1 MSHDQELY
9 EDLSTE
15 ELADEIAGLDKE
27 IEGLQVSIARNKRC
41 LKQKDELRETLIDLL
56 AINKQG
62 KRWKR

>member
-27 IEGLQVSIARNKRC
+27 IEGLQASIAKNRRC
-41 LKQKDELRETLIDLL
+41 MKQKDELRETLIDIL
-56 AINKQG
+56 AANKQG